1 MMINLKGYDT
11 ASTVTNTADDMV
23 SYPGRNTSWK
33 DLETARCK
41 MACLQEPMSYVRT
54 VWTEIPKYA
63 HLFTMEKV
71 TDYGKKY
78 VNIYT

>member
-1 MMINLKGYDT
+1 
-11 ASTVTNTADDMV
+11 
-23 SYPGRNTSWK
+23 
-33 DLETARCK
+33 

-63 HLFTMEKV
+63 HLFNVEKV

-78 VNIYT
+78 ANIYT